1 VKPQRKNYAPRG
13 VGIGFGIF
21 VLLAAVCL
29 LTPLR
34 RPLLAVAGRDTPAL
48 TLRLEAQRDTMD
60 ALQTRASERHL
71 APAERA
77 ALEQARDGY
86 AATRE
91 RIDARA
97 RMNARFSLF
106 GLFDWIRELF
116 PWLVAFGLALPVLG
130 GLIGAQVRADSRPP
144 LPARSHPDTD
154 AANPPSVPL
163 DRPRPVP
170 PVTPAQAGAPPAPRP
185 AAPVRQPYVH
195 PAVAAAATAIPP
207 AVPAHASPLRP
218 ADAPS
223 RSVAQRPLPGSPVIL
238 PPDIVTPAAPSGKG
252 EETPPQPP
260 AAPAEAPA
268 QDWGFRHTPTPL
280 ETRPR
285 PKMPPVR
292 SPHSLDEGVSDDPE
306 EHLAG

>member
-1 VKPQRKNYAPRG
+1 
-13 VGIGFGIF
+13 
-21 VLLAAVCL
+21 
-29 LTPLR
+29 
-34 RPLLAVAGRDTPAL
+34 
-48 TLRLEAQRDTMD
+48 
-60 ALQTRASERHL
+60 
-71 APAERA
+71 
-77 ALEQARDGY
+77 
-86 AATRE
+86 
-91 RIDARA
+91 
-97 RMNARFSLF
+97 MNARFSLF

-116 PWLVAFGLALPVLG
+116 PWLVAFGFALPVLG

-170 PVTPAQAGAPPAPRP
+170 PPPAPRP

-207 AVPAHASPLRP
+207 AAPASPPRP
-218 ADAPS
+218 AGAPS

-238 PPDIVTPAAPSGKG
+238 PPDIVTPAAPSSKG

-292 SPHSLDEGVSDDPE
+292 SPHSLDGLDDPE